1 MKRFPFGPPPPLPS
15 DDATRYRDLASG
27 FALAYSPHILELPDD
42 DIPDLADASGLFRFT
57 TSIRDTYH
65 PAVSR
70 ADLLSADQEAREL
83 CAAYDSADFE
93 EFDLGRFHALTDERF
108 SDPSVQPVV
117 LNIGDRA
124 GDGRYLEWAIDD
136 GRFVYLGPDSVDPR
150 FRRSEWH
157 NPYSREADR
166 RTRLLKYEAHLL
178 AQPGIERRLFDLR
191 QAVLGQWRDGAPD
204 ECSVLHDLVTSAVT
218 ERKVD
223 QWQEERSLAAWR
235 ERQLHVA
242 DAMADRQKLD
252 QVQLDIWGGAS

>member
-15 DDATRYRDLASG
+15 DDATRYRNLV
-27 FALAYSPHILELPDD
+27 
-42 DIPDLADASGLFRFT
+42 SGLALIIRPEIHGIPEGSVPDPDNANELLRFIS
-57 TSIRDTYH
+57 SIRDTYH

-70 ADLLSADQEAREL
+70 ADLLRADEEARDL

-108 SDPSVQPVV
+108 SNPTVQPVV

-136 GRFVYLGPDSVDPR
+136 GSFVYLGPDSVDPR

-157 NPYSREADR
+157 NPHSREADR

-191 QAVLGQWRDGAPD
+191 HAVLGQWRDGAPD
-204 ECSVLHDLVTSAVT
+204 ECSVLHDLVTSAVA

-223 QWQEERSLAAWR
+223 RWQEQKSLAAWR
-235 ERQLHVA
+235 ERQLRVA
-242 DAMADRQKLD
+242 DAMADRPKLD
-252 QVQLDIWGGAS
+252 QVQLDIFGGAA